1 MSERVG
7 RKRAKSEKT
16 DTGEKKEVSNAMR
29 SSKVRSIKSVRVK
42 DSLFLFLPSFLPSS
56 FSAFLSRK
64 GKNRSDPHLEARL
77 TYGTA
82 GTRVRRY
89 ST

>member
-42 DSLFLFLPSFLPSS
+42 DSLFLFLPSFLPSFLPPS
-56 FSAFLSRK
+56 LPSSAEREK
-64 GKNRSDPHLEARL
+64 TAL
-77 TYGTA
+77 THTWKLD
-82 GTRVRRY
+82 
-89 ST
+89 